1 MSNKKDTSDID
12 ESFESQIETE
22 PVVSPDDDEANEANE
37 SNEVDELKEE
47 DLIEL
52 DPIKILEKDLQKTK
66 DDLAEQK
73 DSFIRL
79 QAETDNFRKRL
90 SREKE
95 EFTQYANERLF
106 KELIPIFDNLKRA
119 IEDPSN
125 DTKSLKEGLEM
136 ILKQFSS
143 FLEKEKVEPI
153 KAVGEK
159 FDPTVH
165 EALTSE
171 ESDEHDEN
179 IIISEFVKG
188 YTINNRVLRPSQVII
203 SKKPSPAESEEKSKE
218 ESKEESEEHSD
229 EKENSTD

>member
-1 MSNKKDTSDID
+1 MSKKKKKPVVVDENIADEVETIEIEPDAISSDEEESAED
-12 ESFESQIETE
+12 ESPEEET
-22 PVVSPDDDEANEANE
+22 V
-37 SNEVDELKEE
+37 
-47 DLIEL
+47 EL

-66 DDLAEQK
+66 DELAEEK
-73 DSFIRL
+73 DKFVRL

-95 EFTQYANERLF
+95 EFSQYANERLF

-119 IEDPSN
+119 LEDPSS

-153 KAVGEK
+153 KAIGEK

-179 IIISEFVKG
+179 TIISEFVKG

-218 ESKEESEEHSD
+218 ESEKHSD
-229 EKENSTD
+229 EEENSTD

>member
-1 MSNKKDTSDID
+1 MSKKKKDSTVAD
-12 ESFESQIETE
+12 EITA
-22 PVVSPDDDEANEANE
+22 DEAE
-37 SNEVDELKEE
+37 SLVSTDENGSSEEDKSNEE

-52 DPIKILEKDLQKTK
+52 DPVKILEKDLQKTK
-66 DDLAEQK
+66 DELAVEK
-73 DSFIRL
+73 DNFIRL

-90 SREKE
+90 SREKD
-95 EFTQYANERLF
+95 EFSQYANERLF

-218 ESKEESEEHSD
+218 ESEKHSD
-229 EKENSTD
+229 EEENSTD